1 MADSKGINSI
11 ETIENESEW
20 FIISGAECV
29 DDIESLEIFEE
40 NSQCTNISQL
50 IDDAVDDLDQGNS
63 LALFN
68 EQLAEDCNLAI
79 SKLKRKYVRS
89 PEQSIAALSPRLQAV
104 KISGQGKSKRKLFQ
118 DSGIEEDEA
127 ESTTQV
133 VSETVGKNVSETT
146 SNADVTVELLRCSN
160 RRATALAKFKQLF
173 GVSYTELTRLY
184 KSDKTCSQ
192 NWVTAVFNV
201 NEEVVQSSKIS
212 LQQHVE
218 FMQVISIGL
227 YALYLITFK
236 TGKSRETVIKLFCQ
250 LLNINDYQVLTDPPI
265 LRSPAV
271 AIYFYK
277 TSLSNISY
285 KFGEYPSWLATQ
297 ILLDHRNGTLE
308 TFDLSKMIQWA
319 FDNDMLD
326 EPSVAYNY
334 ALAAE
339 EDANAR
345 AFLQSN
351 NQAKYLRDCVTM
363 VKHYK
368 KYEMRQMTM
377 GEWIDK
383 CCNEVDDNGD
393 WKVIA
398 HFLRFQ
404 SVNFIEFLTALK
416 PFLKGVPKKH
426 CIVFWGPPDTGK
438 SLFCFSLIHFL
449 KGKVISFM
457 NSNSHFWLSPLTEGK
472 IGFID
477 DATYKCWLYFD
488 VNLRNG
494 LDGTPVSV
502 DTKHKH
508 PVQIKLPPLLV
519 TTNLNVLEDNTFM
532 YLRSRLKCFCF
543 PNKLPVTD
551 QGDLPYEI
559 TDATWASFFRKF
571 ESHLE
576 LNQEDGTK
584 GGNPGIL
591 DRAFRCT
598 ARSNSDY
605 D

>member
-1 MADSKGINSI
+1 MADPKGIESI
-11 ETIENESEW
+11 DTIENESEW
-20 FIISGAECV
+20 FIVGAECV
-29 DDIESLEIFEE
+29 DDLDSLEILEDS
-40 NSQCTNISQL
+40 SQCTNISQL

-68 EQLAEDCNLAI
+68 EQVAEECELAI
-79 SKLKRKYVRS
+79 SKLKRKYVKS

-104 KISGQGKSKRKLFQ
+104 KLSGQGKSKRKLFQ

-127 ESTTQV
+127 ESATQV
-133 VSETVGKNVSETT
+133 VSETIEKTVSETP
-146 SNADVTVELLRCSN
+146 SGADTTIELLRCSN

-227 YALYLITFK
+227 YALYLLTFK
-236 TGKSRETVIKLFCQ
+236 AGKSRETVIKLLCQ
-250 LLNINDYQVLTDPPI
+250 LLNIQEYQILTDPPI

-285 KFGEYPSWLATQ
+285 KYGDYPNWLATQ
-297 ILLDHRNGTLE
+297 ILLDHRHGTVE

-319 FDNDMLD
+319 FDNEMLD

-383 CCNEVDDNGD
+383 CCNETDDNGD
-393 WKVIA
+393 WKTIA

-404 SVNFIEFLTALK
+404 NVNFIEFLTAFK
-416 PFLKGVPKKH
+416 PFLKGIPKKH
-426 CIVFWGPPDTGK
+426 CLVFWGPPDTGK

-457 NSNSHFWLSPLTEGK
+457 NSTSHFWLSPLTEGK

-502 DTKHKH
+502 DAKHKH

-543 PNKLPVTD
+543 PNKLPVSD
-551 QGDLPYEI
+551 QGELPYEI

>member
-1 MADSKGINSI
+1 MADSKGIDSI

-20 FIISGAECV
+20 FIVSGAECV

-40 NSQCTNISQL
+40 SSQCTNISEL

-68 EQLAEDCNLAI
+68 EQVAEDCNLAI

-127 ESTTQV
+127 ESTSQV
-133 VSETVGKNVSETT
+133 VSETVEKTVYEAPNG
-146 SNADVTVELLRCSN
+146 ADIAIELLRCSN
-160 RRATALAKFKQLF
+160 RRATALAKFKELY

-201 NEEVVQSSKIS
+201 TEDVVQSSKIS

-218 FMQVISIGL
+218 FMQVISIGI
-227 YALYLITFK
+227 YALYLLTFK
-236 TGKSRETVIKLFCQ
+236 SGKSRETVVKLFCQ
-250 LLNINDYQVLTDPPI
+250 LLNIQDYQMLTDPPI

-285 KFGEYPSWLATQ
+285 KYGDYPSWLATQ
-297 ILLDHRNGTLE
+297 ILLDHRQGTIE
-308 TFDLSKMIQWA
+308 SFDLSKMIQWA

-351 NQAKYLRDCVTM
+351 NQAKYVRDCVTM

-383 CCNEVDDNGD
+383 CCNETEDNGD
-393 WKVIA
+393 WKMIA
-398 HFLRFQ
+398 HFLRYQ

-426 CIVFWGPPDTGK
+426 CLVFWGPPDTGK
-438 SLFCFSLIHFL
+438 SLFCFSLVHFL
-449 KGKVISFM
+449 RGKVISFM

-494 LDGTPVSV
+494 LDGNPVSV
-502 DTKHKH
+502 DAKHKH

-519 TTNLNVLEDNTFM
+519 TTNLNVMEDNTFM

-543 PNKLPVTD
+543 PNKLPVSD

-559 TDATWASFFRKF
+559 TDATWACFFRKF
-571 ESHLE
+571 ESHLD
-576 LNQEDGTK
+576 LKQEDGSK